1 MSSFVSVNYQQLTK
15 MKTLNQLLLTFF
27 TILAIMA
34 HPVQAQTQNIEKPVF
49 KIYGKILEQGS
60 DDPVP
65 YASVALLKAD
75 SGETIA
81 GAVAD
86 FAGEFILSNFEA
98 GKYQVQVNFLGF
110 EGFTTAILEI
120 NEAGPVI
127 DLGNVVLVSDA
138 VSLQEVTVMGQ
149 RDLIEEKVDRT
160 IYNAE
165 NDKTLIGGDAADVMR
180 RVPMLSVDMDGNV
193 SMRGSSNILVLI
205 NGKQSAIVASNVA
218 DALKQILAEEIKSIE
233 VITSPSAK
241 YDAEGTGG
249 VINIVTKKNNLQG
262 ATLNIN
268 SSAGLRGSNLG
279 LNANLKQGKMG
290 WTLGG
295 FGRSGYNILG
305 SFENNQLVTNADG
318 TTLNI
323 LQTAD
328 TRNNMLFGRYN
339 LGWDYDID
347 KYNFMT
353 ASVSFGLRN
362 MNNKQNGLLTNTF
375 FEEQLVSSLLRDVDV
390 RNLSNNVD
398 INFNYTK
405 TYEKP
410 QKEFSI
416 SSLYS
421 QNNLTND
428 FVNSLYDGTFTDV
441 ASRIKNNNLGRNEEF
456 TIQLDYVNPLGSG
469 KNQIL
474 EYGAKNILRRAQ
486 SDFAYF
492 TAQGS
497 DGEFVQVDD
506 IAFSNEFS
514 YDQNVTAGYA
524 SYTATI
530 LKNYGLKAGLRYE
543 YTAID
548 ADFRNAELETDI
560 PSYGLLIPSLNLS
573 RKFQK
578 GNMLKAAYNR
588 RVQRPFL
595 NFLNPNINAA
605 NPQQI
610 SQGNPLL
617 DPELTDNYE
626 ISYSTYSKAMT
637 LNFTTY
643 FRNTT
648 GSIQPVR
655 TVLDDDIIFTTFEN
669 IGQERAY
676 GFSVFSN
683 INLSGKF
690 SLNGS
695 IDGYFADLNN
705 GLDDPMFAASN
716 QGFVLSGRLFAN
728 YTLPNNWQLQS
739 FAFMR
744 GRQVQLQGSAGG
756 FGIYSLNVN
765 KQFNE
770 KRGSIGFG
778 AENFFTTEFRIRN
791 ELQTPNIMQ
800 QSVVGLRNMNFKINF
815 NYRIGKL
822 SMEPSRRKRR
832 GVSNDDVKEGGGNGA
847 GAVMNSN

>member
-1 MSSFVSVNYQQLTK
+1 
-15 MKTLNQLLLTFF
+15 MKKINQLLF
-27 TILAIMA
+27 TVFTVLAIFGQQSA
-34 HPVQAQTQNIEKPVF
+34 YAQVKEGEKPAF
-49 KIYGKILEQGS
+49 KITGKILEKGT
-60 DDPVP
+60 DAPVP
-65 YASVALLKAD
+65 YATVALLDAEGGQTK
-75 SGETIA
+75 A

-86 FAGEFILSNFEA
+86 FEGEFVLSNFGA
-98 GKYQVQVNFLGF
+98 GTYQIQINLLGF
-110 EGFTTAILEI
+110 DRYLTSEI
-120 NEAGPVI
+120 VISESNPVY
-127 DLGNVVLVSDA
+127 DLGNVILVGEA
-138 VSLQEVTVMGQ
+138 VALEEVTVVGQ

-165 NDKTLIGGDAADVMR
+165 NDKTLIGGDATDVMR

-205 NGKQSAIVASNVA
+205 NGKQSAIVATNVA
-218 DALKQILAEEIKSIE
+218 EALKQIPAEEIKSIE

-295 FGRSGYNILG
+295 FGRAGYNIIG
-305 SFENNQLVTNADG
+305 SFDNNQMVTNADG

-323 LQTAD
+323 LQSAD
-328 TRNNMLFGRYN
+328 TRNNMIFGRYN

-362 MNNKQNGLLTNTF
+362 MNNVQDGLLTETF
-375 FEEQLVSSLLRDVDV
+375 FEDQMVSSLLRDVDI
-390 RNLSNNVD
+390 RNLNNNVD
-398 INFNYTK
+398 VNFNYTK

-428 FVNSLYDGTFTDV
+428 FVNSLYNGTFTDILN
-441 ASRIKNNNLGRNEEF
+441 RIKNNNLGRNQEF
-456 TIQLDYVNPLGSG
+456 TVQLDYVNPLGSG

-492 TAQGS
+492 IAEGA
-497 DGEFVQVDD
+497 DGEFVQIDD
-506 IAFSNEFS
+506 VAFSNEFT

-560 PSYGLLIPSLNLS
+560 PSYGLFVPSLNLS

-578 GNMLKAAYNR
+578 GNMIKAAYNR

-626 ISYSTYSKAMT
+626 ISYSTFTKGMT
-637 LNFTTY
+637 LNFTSY

-655 TVLDDDIIFTTFEN
+655 TVMDDDVIFTTFEN

-695 IDGYFADLNN
+695 IDGYYADLNN
-705 GLDDPMFAASN
+705 GLEDPLYAASN

-728 YTLPNNWQLQS
+728 YTLPKNWQLQS

-756 FGIYSLNVN
+756 FGMYSLNIN

-770 KRGSIGFG
+770 RRGSIGFG

-800 QSVVGLRNMNFKINF
+800 QSVIGMRNMNFKINF

-832 GVSNDDVKEGGGNGA
+832 GVSNDDVKEGGEGA
-847 GAVMNSN
+847 GGAMMNNN

>member
-1 MSSFVSVNYQQLTK
+1 
-15 MKTLNQLLLTFF
+15 MKILNQLLITLLF
-27 TILAIMA
+27 ILGSFVPGAF
-34 HPVQAQTQNIEKPVF
+34 AQTVEDEKPLY
-49 KIYGKILEQGS
+49 KISGRITEKGS
-60 DDPVP
+60 DEPVP
-65 YASVALLKAD
+65 YAAVSLIESE
-75 SGETIA
+75 SGKSIA

-86 FAGEFILSNFEA
+86 FGGEFIITNFGS
-98 GKYQVQVNFLGF
+98 GKYQVLISFMGYETFSTPVLTFSESNS
-110 EGFTTAILEI
+110 II
-120 NEAGPVI
+120 NIGT
-127 DLGNVVLVSDA
+127 LTLTSDA
-138 VSLQEVTVMGQ
+138 VALQEVTVMGQ

-165 NDKTLIGGDAADVMR
+165 NDKTLIGGDATDVMR

-205 NGKQSAIVASNVA
+205 NGKQSAIVATNVA
-218 DALKQILAEEIKSIE
+218 EALKQIPAEEIKAIE

-268 SSAGLRGSNLG
+268 SSVGVRGSNLG
-279 LNANLKQGKMG
+279 LNASLKKGKMG

-295 FGRSGYNILG
+295 FGRAGYNILG
-305 SFENNQLVTNADG
+305 FFENEQLVTNADG
-318 TTLNI
+318 STLNI
-323 LQTAD
+323 LQAAD
-328 TRNNMLFGRYN
+328 TRSNMMFGRYN
-339 LGWDYDID
+339 FGWDYDID
-347 KYNFMT
+347 KYNFIT
-353 ASVSFGLRN
+353 TSVSFGLRN
-362 MNNKQNGLLTNTF
+362 MRNNQDDLLTETYA
-375 FEEQLVSSLLRDVDV
+375 EEVLISSLLRDVNIN
-390 RNLSNNVD
+390 NLSNNVD
-398 INFNYTK
+398 VNFNYTK

-410 QKEFSI
+410 MKEFSI
-416 SSLYS
+416 SSLFS

-428 FVNSLYDGTFTDV
+428 FINSLYNGTFDDI
-441 ASRIKNNNLGRNEEF
+441 ASRVKNNNLGRNQEF
-456 TIQLDYVNPLGSG
+456 TVQLDYVTPLGSG

-492 TAQGS
+492 EAEGA
-497 DGEFVQVDD
+497 DGEFVRVENV
-506 IAFSNEFS
+506 ALSNEFN

-524 SYTATI
+524 SYTTSF
-530 LKNYGLKAGLRYE
+530 LKNYSLKAGLRYE
-543 YTAID
+543 YTNIN
-548 ADFRNAELETDI
+548 ADFKTEEVETNI
-560 PSYGLLIPSLNLS
+560 PSYGLFVPSLNLS
-573 RKFQK
+573 RKMSN
-578 GNMLKAAYNR
+578 GNMVKAAYNR

-626 ISYSTYSKAMT
+626 LSYSTFTKGMT

-643 FRNTT
+643 FRNTS

-655 TVLDDDIIFTTFEN
+655 TVLEDDVIFTTFEN
-669 IGQERAY
+669 IGYEKAY
-676 GFSVFSN
+676 GLSIFSN

-695 IDGYFADLNN
+695 IDTYYANLDN
-705 GLDDPMFAASN
+705 GLEDPLYAASN

-728 YTLPNNWQLQS
+728 YSLPNNWQLQS
-739 FAFMR
+739 FAFAR
-744 GRQVQLQGSAGG
+744 GRQVQLQGFGGG
-756 FGIYSLNVN
+756 FGMYSLNIN

-770 KRGSIGFG
+770 KKGSIGFG
-778 AENFFTTEFRIRN
+778 AENFFTSVFTIRN
-791 ELQTPNIMQ
+791 ELQTPTIMQ
-800 QSVVGLRNMNFKINF
+800 QSTIGMRNMNFKINF

-822 SMEPSRRKRR
+822 SMEPSRRKKR
-832 GVSNDDVKEGGGNGA
+832 GVTNDDLKEGGEGNGA
-847 GAVMNSN
+847 ANMNNN